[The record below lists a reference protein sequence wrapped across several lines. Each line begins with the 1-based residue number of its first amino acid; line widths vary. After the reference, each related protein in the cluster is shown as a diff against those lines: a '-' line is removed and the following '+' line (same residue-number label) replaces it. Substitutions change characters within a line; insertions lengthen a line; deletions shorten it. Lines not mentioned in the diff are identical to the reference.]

1 MLQNKNMV
9 ELINIA
15 MRKVSTPTLRAGL
28 LNNVSFSEALQYLEN
43 YQAIAFMNFVKGTPA
58 YWKS

>member
-1 MLQNKNMV
+1 MV